1 MFQQAGLTETLNG
14 IPWFLEMKP
23 EQIERLARIGLLR
36 ELKTGES
43 LYCEGMSQDSIYV
56 LLEGELTMDFYV
68 PTFGTVHVYTAE
80 PLDVIGWD
88 PLAPVI
94 RQRIS
99 DATAIQPSLLVG
111 FQGEELRKL
120 CEEDHELGFVIY
132 KRLTNVVASRLINVR
147 LAMTDAMIKQ
157 AHPSH
162 I

>member
-14 IPWFLEMKP
+14 IPWFLELNP

-36 ELKTGES
+36 ELKTGEA
-43 LYCEGMSQDSIYV
+43 LYCEGMTQDSMYI
-56 LLEGELTMDFYV
+56 LLEGELSFDFYV
-68 PTFGTVHVYTAE
+68 PTFGSVHVNTAE

-99 DATAIQPSLLVG
+99 DATATLPCLLVG

-120 CEEDHELGFVIY
+120 CEEDHEIGFVIY

-147 LAMTDAMIKQ
+147 LAMTDAMIQ
-157 AHPSH
+157 QTHHSNV
-162 I
+162 